1 MKKGIIFIYSGIF
14 VGICVFLFFALKSF
28 ELIYFHEK
36 YYKVPDLKSYTFEEA
51 EKIVDKTDLKVRKMG
66 KEFSSYPI
74 GEIFLQEPEPGS
86 IVKEGRNI
94 RVWVSQG
101 TALVDVPNLN
111 GMNYLDAKVLAE
123 SKGLI
128 IDKVVTVNGVGKY
141 NEVLATDPNTNT
153 LLTKGEKIS
162 FLVNGQ
168 ENVVQVKVPD
178 IVGLPVAEGTDI
190 LFKNSLILGNTSYMS
205 IPNIEKDV
213 ILKTSISAGS
223 KVAAG
228 STIDIVVNR

>member
-1 MKKGIIFIYSGIF
+1 MKKGIILTYSGIF
-14 VGICVFLFFALKSF
+14 IGLCLLLFFALKSF
-28 ELIYFHEK
+28 EFNYFHEK
-36 YYKVPDLKSYTFEEA
+36 YYRVPDLKSYTYEEA
-51 EKIVDKTDLKVRKMG
+51 EKIIGKTDLKIKKMG
-66 KEFSSYPI
+66 KEFSSYPV

-86 IVKEGRNI
+86 VVKKGRNI

-101 TALVDVPNLN
+101 TALVDVPNLA

-123 SKGLI
+123 SKGLLI
-128 IDKVVTVNGVGKY
+128 GKVVTVNGVGKY
-141 NEVLATDPNTNT
+141 NEVIATDPNTNT

-178 IVGLPVAEGTDI
+178 IVGLSFEQGTDI
-190 LFKNSLILGNTSYMS
+190 LLKNSLILGNVGYMS
-205 IPNIEKDV
+205 IPEIEKDV
-213 ILKTSISAGS
+213 ILKTSVSAGN